1 MTWCN
6 SSPFVYLPT
15 VSFYT
20 TQTTCMESIQTKVKD
35 VKYIYLSLVKVT
47 ESRHFGNRHFGTVD
61 ILGVDILAQ

>member
-6 SSPFVYLPT
+6 SSPFVYPPI

-20 TQTTCMESIQTKVKD
+20 AQKYMYGKYKD

-47 ESRHFGNRHFGTVD
+47 ESRHFGNRYFGTVD
-61 ILGVDILAQ
+61 ILGVDILAH